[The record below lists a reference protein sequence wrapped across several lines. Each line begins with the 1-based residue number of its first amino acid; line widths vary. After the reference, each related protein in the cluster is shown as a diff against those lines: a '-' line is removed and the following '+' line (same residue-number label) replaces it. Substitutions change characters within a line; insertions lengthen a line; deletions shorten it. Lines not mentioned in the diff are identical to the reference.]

1 MDNKQSSKSIYLSLS
16 ILIGMVALG
25 FFIFKGMKTFS
36 DKDRI
41 VTVKGLAEIDMKAT
55 SARIVLKYSSSG
67 DQLQEL
73 LTNSDTKKNAIIAL
87 LNTKGLNQNL
97 KEYNIEIN
105 DRQDYYADEWQD
117 GKKVKVKVDRY
128 TVMQKLSISSSN
140 VEETENIASSLKLEL
155 INNELTTDINTN
167 YDFPELNAVK
177 PQLIAESTVN
187 ARIAGE
193 QFAND
198 SKAKLG
204 KIKTASQ
211 GPISIAGSYN
221 YDEGTSTEAPTAA
234 YIQRARVVSTIVF
247 FLE

>member
-1 MDNKQSSKSIYLSLS
+1 MEQKQSNKSLFLGLS
-16 ILIGMVALG
+16 IIISMVALG
-25 FFIFKGMKTFS
+25 FFIYRGMKTFS

-41 VTVKGLAEIDMKAT
+41 VTVKGLAELDMKAT
-55 SARIVLKYSSSG
+55 NSRIIFSYSFSG
-67 DQLQEL
+67 DQLDEIM
-73 LTNSDTKKNAIIAL
+73 NKSEAKKKAIIAHL
-87 LNTKGLNQNL
+87 KSKGLDKGL
-97 KEYNIEIN
+97 KEYNMDIN
-105 DRQDYYADEWQD
+105 DRQNYYADEWQ
-117 GKKVKVKVDRY
+117 GGQKVKVKVDRY
-128 TVMQKLSISSSN
+128 TVSQRLSITSAN
-140 VEETENIASSLKLEL
+140 VEETENLASSLKLAL
-155 INNELTTDINTN
+155 INQDLTSEIRTN
-167 YDFPELNAVK
+167 YDFPELNSVK

-211 GPISIAGSYN
+211 GPISIAGAYS
-221 YDEGTSTEAPTAA
+221 YDEGENTDAPTEA